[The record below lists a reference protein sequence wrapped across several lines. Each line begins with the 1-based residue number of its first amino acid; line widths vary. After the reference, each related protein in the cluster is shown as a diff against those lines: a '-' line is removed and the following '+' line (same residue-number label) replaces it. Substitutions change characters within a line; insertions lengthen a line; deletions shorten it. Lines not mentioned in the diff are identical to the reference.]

1 MKKILICFLATG
13 ISVACFSQQKVS
25 TSSVTTQNNG
35 KTEHSFTMTDDNGT
49 LQYKYTGEIAVTEDE
64 KGIASISEGGKL
76 FYRNNK
82 TKITVTSGDKG
93 IQYEING
100 GDKKTTLTAEEK
112 ELVADCIKILISHGL
127 GAKERA
133 ARMYKQGGTTAVL
146 SEVKSLKTDYV
157 KAIYLKTLV
166 ADQNLSTNE
175 LVTVLSTINTG
186 IESDFEKAGLLKKIA
201 PVCLKNAAIMEP
213 YLAAV
218 KNIGSDFEKAG
229 ALKSILSEP
238 LSKENFTKVIQ
249 VAETVGS
256 DFEKAGILKSVLQQN
271 KISAGQF
278 SEVLHATTAIS
289 SDFEKA
295 GVLKSIL
302 KNGDISK
309 GYFNETLATVSSINS
324 DFEKAGLLKQVAG
337 TGIKDEGQWLN
348 LIGQAEKINSNFEK
362 GNVLISIAGKMPA
375 NDAVRTAYMKAAK
388 SIDSDFDYGRV
399 VRSINQQPAN
409 VQ

>member
-1 MKKILICFLATG
+1 MKKILICFLAAG
-13 ISVACFSQQKVS
+13 VSVACFSQQKIS
-25 TSSVTTQNNG
+25 TSSTTTQNNG
-35 KTEHSFTMTDDNGT
+35 KSEHSFTMTDDNGI
-49 LQYKYTGEIAVTEDE
+49 LQYKYTGEIAITEDE
-64 KGIASISEGGKL
+64 KGIASISDGGKL
-76 FYRNNK
+76 VYKNNNVR
-82 TKITVTSGDKG
+82 ITVTTGEKG

-100 GDKKTTLTAEEK
+100 GDKKSELSAEEK
-112 ELVADCIKILISHGL
+112 ELVAACIKILISHGL

-133 ARMYKQGGTTAVL
+133 ARIYKQGGVAAVL

-166 ADQNLSTNE
+166 VDQNLSTNE
-175 LVTVLSTINTG
+175 LVTVLSTINTA

-201 PVCLKNAAIMEP
+201 PACVKNAAIMEP
-213 YLAAV
+213 YLSAV
-218 KNIGSDFEKAG
+218 KNINSDFEKAG

-238 LSKENFTKVIQ
+238 LSKENFTRVIQ
-249 VAETVGS
+249 VTESVGS
-256 DFEKAGILKSVLQQN
+256 DFERAGILKSVLQKN

-278 SEVLHATTAIS
+278 TEVLHATASIS

-324 DFEKAGLLKQVAG
+324 DFEKANLLKQVAG
-337 TGIKDEGQWLN
+337 TGIKEESQWLG
-348 LIGQAEKINSNFEK
+348 LIGQAEKINSSFEK
-362 GNVLISIAGKMPA
+362 GNVLISIANKMPS
-375 NDAVRTAYMKAAK
+375 NDAVRAAYMKAAK